1 MLRKKTNGVARRP
14 QRTSILSEVGGK
26 TIDRRAFLRGSGLA
40 IGGLAAIGATGG
52 TVTRANA
59 AAAANAAV
67 NTVKSVCT
75 HCSVGCTVVAE
86 VSDGVWVGQ
95 EPGWDSP
102 FNLGAHCAK
111 GASVREHAHGE
122 RRLKY
127 PMKKEGGEWKRISWE
142 QAINEIGDGMMSI
155 RDESGPDSVY
165 WLGSAKHNNEQ
176 AYLFRKFAAYWGT
189 NNVDHQARICHSTTV
204 AGVANTWGYG
214 AMTNSYNDIHNSQ
227 AIFIIGGNPA
237 EAHPVSLLHVLKA
250 KEQNNAP
257 LIVCDPRFTRTAAHA
272 DEYVRFRPG
281 TDVALVWGILWH
293 IFENGWE
300 DKEFIRTRVWGM
312 DQIKDEVAKWTPEEV
327 ERVTGTPGSQ
337 LERVARTLAN
347 NRPGTVIWCMGG
359 TQHTNGNNNTRAYC
373 ILQLALGNM
382 GTSGGGTNIFRGHD
396 NVQGATDLGVLSHTL
411 PGYYGLSAGA
421 WGHWARVWGEDPEWL
436 AGRFVTTKT
445 KDGKDTSLQNLS
457 GIPVSRWIDGVL
469 EDPENMDNPNKVRA
483 MVLWGHAPNS
493 QTRMTEMKT
502 AMEQLDMLVV
512 VDPYP
517 TVSAV
522 LHDRTDGVY
531 LLPACTQF
539 ETYGSVTASNRSIQ
553 WREKVVDPLFESKS
567 DHEIIGLF
575 AQKFGFHDRMF
586 RNIGIEDDGVTPNIE
601 DTLREINR
609 GMWTIGY
616 TGQSPERLKTH
627 MENQHTFDR
636 TTLKAVGGPADG
648 DYYGLPW
655 PSWGTPEMKHPGTPN
670 LYDMSKSVAEGGL
683 TFRARFGVEYEGD
696 NLLAEGV
703 YSVGSEI
710 QDGYPEFT
718 YQMLVDLGWDSDL
731 TEEEKRV
738 MGRVAGVE
746 GIDEDASVGNQDDG
760 EEAQNATEGD
770 QTEEVQDTAE
780 AQNLAQPN
788 GEQGSSEEVGEQA
801 MSPFPSDFNDKVS
814 AVNWK
819 TDLSGGIQ
827 RVAIKHGCAPF
838 GNAKARAVVWTFPDP
853 VPLHREPLYTSRR
866 DLVADYP
873 TYEDRHAYRLP
884 TLYASIQKN
893 DFSKDF
899 PIVLTSGRLVEYE
912 GGGDETR
919 SNPWLAEL
927 QQDMF
932 VEINPRDA
940 NNLGVRDG
948 EQVWVEG
955 PEGGKVK
962 VMAMVTNRVGEGVAF
977 MPFHFG
983 GHFQGEDQRSKYPD
997 GADPYVLGESTNTAQ
1012 TYGYDSVTQMQE
1024 TKATLCKISAA

>member
-14 QRTSILSEVGGK
+14 QRTGILSDIAEKSV
-26 TIDRRAFLRGSGLA
+26 DRRAFLRGSGLA
-40 IGGLAAIGATGG
+40 IGGLAAISATAGSVTQASAQSAVSGAVETI
-52 TVTRANA
+52 
-59 AAAANAAV
+59 
-67 NTVKSVCT
+67 KSVCT
-75 HCSVGCTVVAE
+75 HCSVGCTVIAE
-86 VSDGVWVGQ
+86 VNNGVWVGQ

-127 PMKKEGGEWKRISWE
+127 PMKKENGEWVRISWE
-142 QAINEIGDGMMSI
+142 QAIDEIGDGMMNI
-155 RDESGPDSVY
+155 REESGPDSVY

-214 AMTNSYNDIHNSQ
+214 AMTNSYNDIHNSK

-312 DQIKDEVAKWTPEEV
+312 DQIRDEVAKWDPEEV

-337 LERVARTLAN
+337 LRRVALTLAN

-373 ILQLALGNM
+373 VLQLALGNM

-411 PGYYGLSAGA
+411 PGYYGLSGGA
-421 WGHWARVWGEDPEWL
+421 WAHWARVWEEDADWLKGQFAAGEND
-436 AGRFVTTKT
+436 A
-445 KDGKDTSLQNLS
+445 DGNPTSLQNLT

-469 EDPENMDNPNKVRA
+469 EDPANMDNPDKVRA

-493 QTRMTEMKT
+493 QTRMKEMKT

-539 ETYGSVTASNRSIQ
+539 ETRGSVTASNRSFQ
-553 WREKVVDPLFESKS
+553 WRDKVVDPLFESLPDEVIMAK
-567 DHEIIGLF
+567 F
-575 AQKFGFHDRMF
+575 ANKFGWADRLF
-586 RNIGIEDDGVTPNIE
+586 RNIEMEDAETPVVESI
-601 DTLREINR
+601 TREFNR

-616 TGQSPERLKTH
+616 TGQDPDRIKMH
-627 MENQHTFDR
+627 MANQHTFDR
-636 TTLKAVGGPADG
+636 TTLQARGGPADG

-655 PSWGTPEMKHPGTPN
+655 PCWGTAEMGHPGTPN
-670 LYDMSKSVAEGGL
+670 LYDMSKPVSQGGL
-683 TFRARFGVEYEGD
+683 TFRARFGVERDGD

-703 YSVGSEI
+703 YSVGSDI

-718 YQMLVDLGWDSDL
+718 MQMLVDLGWDSEL
-731 TEEEKRV
+731 TDDERRM
-738 MGRVAGVE
+738 MGQVVGME
-746 GIDEDASVGNQDDG
+746 LTNQLVGNAGDG
-760 EEAQNATEGD
+760 ENQDGVTSGTGD
-770 QTEEVQDTAE
+770 QA
-780 AQNLAQPN
+780 AN
-788 GEQGSSEEVGEQA
+788 EEVGEQS
-801 MSPFPSDFNDKVS
+801 MSPFPSDFNERTS
-814 AVNWK
+814 TLNWK

-827 RVAIKHGCAPF
+827 RVAIAHECAPF

-853 VPLHREPLYTSRR
+853 VPLHREPLYTPRR

-873 TYEDRHAYRLP
+873 TYEDRKFYRLP
-884 TLYASIQKN
+884 TMYASIQKQ
-893 DFSKDF
+893 DFSQEY
-899 PIVLTSGRLVEYE
+899 PMILTSGRLVEYE

-932 VEINPRDA
+932 VEINTRDA

-955 PEGGKVK
+955 AEGAKVK
-962 VMAMVTNRVGEGVAF
+962 VMAMVTERVGEGVAF

-983 GHFQGEDQRSKYPD
+983 GHFEGADLRDKYPD
-997 GADPYVLGESTNTAQ
+997 GADPYVLGESSNTAQ

-1024 TKATLCKISAA
+1024 TKCTLCKISAA